1 MDQSL
6 PNQSRVSWQGRA
18 LRDFRALC
26 PQGQAQPIVFR
37 KLFLAQIT
45 HGRLREQRKSN
56 IGVFMINASKPMN
69 GSSVDSIFF
78 LIERVEGG
86 AWKCPTMI

>member
-1 MDQSL
+1 
-6 PNQSRVSWQGRA
+6 
-18 LRDFRALC
+18 
-26 PQGQAQPIVFR
+26 
-37 KLFLAQIT
+37 
-45 HGRLREQRKSN
+45 
-56 IGVFMINASKPMN
+56 MINASKPMN